1 MLSFRSGWPARAA
14 ACALLLALGAR
25 AAEAQTPVRLTMDW
39 AFQGPQAPFLVA
51 LEKGYYADEGLE
63 VTIDR
68 GYGSGDVPVKL
79 ASGTYDVGFADI
91 NPMIK
96 MKAEAPST
104 DLVAV
109 ALLYDSSPLAAMT
122 IKATGIAGPGDLE
135 GKTIAA
141 PEFDAGRQLFPAFVQ
156 ATGIDASGI
165 EWLTV
170 TPQLR
175 ETMMARQETDAIT
188 GFDYS
193 GIFSLM
199 EAGVPREDIV
209 VMRYSDHGVDLY
221 SGALITTKTFAE
233 ANPAALKGL
242 INATVKGYRDTI
254 ADPAAAIETLVARDP
269 LLDPEIEQERLQL
282 AIDALILSDHV
293 RSEGVSAVDPDRMQ
307 KAIDQVR
314 MAYGIEAALAVE
326 DVYTDAYLPPF
337 DQLKLVE

>member
-1 MLSFRSGWPARAA
+1 MSSFRFRWPACVAL
-14 ACALLLALGAR
+14 CATVVAFALPAV
-25 AAEAQTPVRLTMDW
+25 AQTPVRLTMDW

-51 LEKGYYADEGLE
+51 LEKGYYEEEGLA

-96 MKAEAPST
+96 MKAEAPDT

-122 IKATGIAGPGDLE
+122 VKATGIATPKDLE

-141 PEFDAGRQLFPAFVQ
+141 PEFDAGRQLFPAFAQ
-156 ATGIDASGI
+156 ATGIDTSGI

-199 EAGVPREDIV
+199 EAGVARDDVV
-209 VMRYSDHGVDLY
+209 VMRYSDNGVDLY
-221 SGALITTKTFAE
+221 SGALLTSKAFAE
-233 ANPAALKGL
+233 ANPDAIRGL
-242 INATVKGYRDTI
+242 IRATVKGYRDAV

-269 LLDPEIEQERLQL
+269 LLAADIEEERLRL
-282 AIDALILSDHV
+282 AIDELIVSDHV
-293 RSEGVSAVDPDRMQ
+293 RADGISAIDPARMQ

-314 MAYGIEAALAVE
+314 MAYGIEAPLAVE
-326 DVYTDAYLPPF
+326 DVYTDAYLPSVE
-337 DQLKLVE
+337 DLKIVE